1 MKKKLIFLFQI
12 IFIYILFLSISFA
25 DLQKNLIN
33 KITATKTLSFN
44 FKQNIAEKVEFGN
57 CYIKYPLLMKCIYQN
72 LKQKSVISNGKTVA
86 IIKKKYKKIY
96 YYPIRTTP
104 LFIILKKKLIFL
116 FQIIFIYILFLSISF
131 ADLQKNLINK
141 ITATKTLSFNFK
153 QNIAEK
159 VEFGNC
165 YIKYPLLM
173 KCIYQNLKQKSV
185 ISNGK
190 TVAII
195 KKKYKKIYY
204 YPIRTTPLFIILKK
218 EKILHLIRNNKPTK
232 IDSSII
238 EFELNEK
245 KSNKLKI
252 LFDKNSLEF
261 KGWKTKDAY
270 SNDVTFIIYDLK
282 TNEIIEDEFFKIP
295 KEEDL

>member
-1 MKKKLIFLFQI
+1 M
-12 IFIYILFLSISFA
+12 
-25 DLQKNLIN
+25 
-33 KITATKTLSFN
+33 
-44 FKQNIAEKVEFGN
+44 
-57 CYIKYPLLMKCIYQN
+57 
-72 LKQKSVISNGKTVA
+72 
-86 IIKKKYKKIY
+86 
-96 YYPIRTTP
+96 
-104 LFIILKKKLIFL
+104 KKKLIFL

-218 EKILHLIRNNKPTK
+218 EKILHLVRNNKPTK
-232 IDSSII
+232 INSSII

-245 KSNKLKI
+245 KKNKLKI
-252 LFDKNSLEF
+252 FFDKDSLEF

-270 SNDVTFIIYDLK
+270 SNDVSFIIYDLK
-282 TNEIIEDEFFKIP
+282 INVIIEDEFFDIP
-295 KEEDL
+295 KEKDL

>member
-44 FKQNIAEKVEFGN
+44 FKQ
-57 CYIKYPLLMKCIYQN
+57 
-72 LKQKSVISNGKTVA
+72 T
-86 IIKKKYKKIY
+86 
-96 YYPIRTTP
+96 
-104 LFIILKKKLIFL
+104 
-116 FQIIFIYILFLSISF
+116 
-131 ADLQKNLINK
+131 
-141 ITATKTLSFNFK
+141 
-153 QNIAEK
+153 IAEK

-252 LFDKNSLEF
+252 FFDKNSLEF
-261 KGWKTKDAY
+261 KGWETKDAY
-270 SNDVTFIIYDLK
+270 SNDVSFIINNLK
-282 TNEIIEDEFFKIP
+282 TNEKITDDFFKIP